1 MKTEET
7 CRTLLA
13 LEEVSVRYG
22 QVEALTGASM
32 ELEPG
37 HICGLV
43 GMNGSGKSTLFK
55 AIMGVVPSS
64 GRILIAGMEPRLAR
78 KQGIVSYVPQKE
90 EIDFSFPISVREV
103 VSQGRYG
110 HLGPMRR
117 LRPEDR
123 DAVQRALSRVGLED
137 VADRQI
143 GNLSGGQRKRVF
155 VARGLAQGA
164 RLLLLD
170 EPFAGV
176 DKKSELML
184 LSLFKELKE
193 SGVSILISTH
203 DLTNLTSMA
212 DSAVLLRQKILLAGS
227 PEEVLAPRNLVLAF
241 GMNPLESS
249 QE

>member
-1 MKTEET
+1 MKTEGT

-78 KQGIVSYVPQKE
+78 KQGVVSYVPQKE

-123 DAVQRALSRVGLED
+123 DAVQRALARVGLED